1 MDKQIVNARI
11 VGTELARNQ
20 QNEFVVRLAVH
31 SNTWNA
37 PLEVSIKS
45 IDDIVTIMNVVEVGR
60 WEDIPGKFVRAELD
74 MNENG
79 EGSLLAVGNILDELW
94 FREEK
99 EDADTATDAATGA
112 TVEAEEIEPAKEG

>member
-74 MNENG
+74 VNED
-79 EGSLLAVGNILDELW
+79 GSGTLLAVGHILDELW

-99 EDADTATDAATGA
+99 EVSDTATDATTGEA
-112 TVEAEEIEPAKEG
+112 VEAEEIQADKKD

>member
-1 MDKQIVNARI
+1 MAKQIVNARI

-31 SNTWNA
+31 STTWNA

-45 IDDIVTIMNVVEVGR
+45 INDIITIMNVVEVGR

-74 MNENG
+74 VNENG
-79 EGSLLAVGNILDELW
+79 EGTLLAVGNILDELW
-94 FREEK
+94 FREAK
-99 EDADTATDAATGA
+99 EAGNTAMDATTGA
-112 TVEAEEIEPAKEG
+112 AVEAEEIPADKKD